1 MLTSWWKPLPMM
13 QFMICLIHWRFL
25 KSISIPPSFP
35 LAHQTLRADLS
46 RGMLSSWQTSEESE
60 KGELTSH
67 THFHWSSHTSLVME
81 MKRDQG
87 VEVRFTEHLH
97 NDMKRASA
105 FMTDLTFYEQQLL
118 ETRYSH
124 TYFRQETREVTCLAL
139 WIQDRPQIPIL
150 SAIQYIFHW
159 YYILKYILKLACDF
173 SHSL

>member
-1 MLTSWWKPLPMM
+1 M
-13 QFMICLIHWRFL
+13 
-25 KSISIPPSFP
+25 
-35 LAHQTLRADLS
+35 ADV
-46 RGMLSSWQTSEESE
+46 RSE

-105 FMTDLTFYEQQLL
+105 FMTDLTFYEQQFL

-139 WIQDRPQIPIL
+139 
-150 SAIQYIFHW
+150 
-159 YYILKYILKLACDF
+159 
-173 SHSL
+173 